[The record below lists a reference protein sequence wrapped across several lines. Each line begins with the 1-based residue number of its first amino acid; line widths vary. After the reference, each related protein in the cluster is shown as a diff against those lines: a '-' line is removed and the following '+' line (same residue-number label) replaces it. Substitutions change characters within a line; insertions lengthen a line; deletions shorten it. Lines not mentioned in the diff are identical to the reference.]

1 MSFIDW
7 LVLLFTMTL
16 VVLYGVYKGRTTK
29 DIDGYYRSSRQLP
42 WYMVMLSVIGTQ
54 ASAVTF
60 LSGPGQAYAD
70 GMRFGISLIVFRPEA
85 KDRYLVPDSGKLR
98 FRNRCL
104 QFRSGGASRL
114 LHSAFRLFQ
123 LKNKKSILNMPP

>member
-1 MSFIDW
+1 MSILDW
-7 LVLLFTMTL
+7 SVLVLTIVL

-29 DIDGYYRSSRQLP
+29 DIDGYFRSSQQLR

-70 GMRFGISLIVFRPEA
+70 GMRFV
-85 KDRYLVPDSGKLR
+85 
-98 FRNRCL
+98 
-104 QFRSGGASRL
+104 Q
-114 LHSAFRLFQ
+114 
-123 LKNKKSILNMPP
+123 

>member
-7 LVLLFTMTL
+7 LVLSFTMLL
-16 VVLYGVYKGRTTK
+16 VVLYGVYKGRSTK
-29 DIDGYYRSSRQLP
+29 DIDGYFRSGRQLP

-70 GMRFGISLIVFRPEA
+70 GMSFT
-85 KDRYLVPDSGKLR
+85 
-98 FRNRCL
+98 N
-104 QFRSGGASRL
+104 
-114 LHSAFRLFQ
+114 
-123 LKNKKSILNMPP
+123 